1 MLPPANPIKGFH
13 GGSDNKESA
22 CNAGDPGLIPE
33 RRKFQPT
40 PVFLPGEFH
49 RQRSLMGYSPWDR
62 KESDTTEQLFKTTIN
77 TTKVSITVIFL
88 IVVVL
93 YVEGTICKL
102 Q

>member
-1 MLPPANPIKGFH
+1 
-13 GGSDNKESA
+13 
-22 CNAGDPGLIPE
+22 
-33 RRKFQPT
+33 
-40 PVFLPGEFH
+40 
-49 RQRSLMGYSPWDR
+49 MGYSPWDG